1 MRRLAR
7 SCLVALVLAGPWC
20 AVIAQTFQG
29 GQLQV
34 SAPPVANSDYLA
46 AAGAR
51 MSPPIPFYR
60 IGEPF
65 IIPFTPTSGNV
76 EVPVSPPAG
85 ATSFQY
91 TLNASCAARFRGR
104 IGNAAFVPLTPTT
117 GWLWL
122 PGTSRVYTSLQPVS
136 VVAMGVDGP
145 NASVQAAQ
153 KACSGTIELQYG
165 TGQ

>member
-7 SCLVALVLAGPWC
+7 LAFVALALAAGG
-20 AVIAQTFQG
+20 AYAQTYQN

-34 SAPPVANSDYLA
+34 SAPAAPNAEYLS
-46 AAGAR
+46 AAGAK
-51 MSPPIPFYR
+51 MSPNIPFYR

-65 IIPFTPTSGNV
+65 IIPFTPTSGAV
-76 EVPVSPPAG
+76 EVMVTPPPG

-91 TLNASCAARFRGR
+91 TNNNPCAVRFRGR
-104 IGNAAFVPLTPTT
+104 VNGAPFTALTPTT

-122 PGTSRVYTSLQPVS
+122 PGTSRVYTSLQPMS
-136 VVAMGVDGP
+136 VAAMGVDGP

-153 KACSGTIELQYG
+153 KACSGNVELQFG

>member
-1 MRRLAR
+1 MRIIVSLAIIFAATIAW
-7 SCLVALVLAGPWC
+7 SQAL
-20 AVIAQTFQG
+20 IN
-29 GQLQV
+29 GQ
-34 SAPPVANSDYLA
+34 PPTANGDYLA
-46 AAGAR
+46 GAGAK
-51 MSPPIPFYR
+51 MSPNIPFYR

-65 IIPFTPTSGNV
+65 IIPFTPSSGNV
-76 EVPVSPPAG
+76 EVPVQPPSG

-91 TLNASCAARFRGR
+91 TLNAPCAARFRGR
-104 IGNAAFVPLTPTT
+104 LAGNPFVSLTPTT

-122 PGTSRVYTSLQPVS
+122 PGSSRVYTSLQPVS
-136 VVAMGVDGP
+136 VAAMGVDGP